1 MHRTQTCTMAEFVWL
16 HIHLE
21 NLQLRLFI
29 QNIRSHTSHIHSP
42 TVHTH
47 LRTHALTHAHTRALT
62 HTHSR
67 ARTHT
72 HTHTHI
78 HDAQINN
85 TINKHKSKPKNACKL
100 FIVSLTTSLS
110 IPPSMQF
117 LSCSQNTLSLSLKPT

>member
-29 QNIRSHTSHIHSP
+29 QNIRSHTSHIHSL

-47 LRTHALTHAHTRALT
+47 LRTHALTHTHTGALT
-62 HTHSR
+62 HTL
-67 ARTHT
+67 
-72 HTHTHI
+72 THTHI

-85 TINKHKSKPKNACKL
+85 TINKHKPKPKNAYKL
-100 FIVSLTTSLS
+100 FIVSLSTSLS
-110 IPPSMQF
+110 ISPSMQF
-117 LSCSQNTLSLSLKPT
+117 FSCSQNTLSISLKPT

>member
-21 NLQLRLFI
+21 NLQLRLLVYYTTYYFI

-47 LRTHALTHAHTRALT
+47 LRTHALTHTPTRALT
-62 HTHSR
+62 HTL
-67 ARTHT
+67 
-72 HTHTHI
+72 THTHI

-85 TINKHKSKPKNACKL
+85 TINKHKSKPKNAYKL
-100 FIVSLTTSLS
+100 SIVSLTTSLS

>member
-47 LRTHALTHAHTRALT
+47 LRTHALTHTHTRALT
-62 HTHSR
+62 HTL
-67 ARTHT
+67 THT
-72 HTHTHI
+72 HTHTHSRA
-78 HDAQINN
+78 HSH
-85 TINKHKSKPKNACKL
+85 TRTHTYTTPK
-100 FIVSLTTSLS
+100 
-110 IPPSMQF
+110 
-117 LSCSQNTLSLSLKPT
+117 